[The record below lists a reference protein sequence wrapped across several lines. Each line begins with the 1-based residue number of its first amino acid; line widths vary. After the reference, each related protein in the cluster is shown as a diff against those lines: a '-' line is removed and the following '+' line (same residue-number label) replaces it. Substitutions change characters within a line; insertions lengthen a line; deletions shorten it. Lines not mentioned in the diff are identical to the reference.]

1 MHKGAS
7 MVHTRSL
14 CTSIAFVSAI
24 TNARV
29 CKNQRVLFSPWRQV
43 LDDFQHD
50 QAAAQRHLKR
60 PEIMANIQKLVKAGI
75 VQLG

>member
-1 MHKGAS
+1 MCVTNPGAG
-7 MVHTRSL
+7 
-14 CTSIAFVSAI
+14 A
-24 TNARV
+24 
-29 CKNQRVLFSPWRQV
+29 RQV

-50 QAAAQRHLKR
+50 PAAAQRHTKQ

>member
-1 MHKGAS
+1 MWQNPVVQDPI
-7 MVHTRSL
+7 M
-14 CTSIAFVSAI
+14 
-24 TNARV
+24 
-29 CKNQRVLFSPWRQV
+29 RQV
-43 LDDFQHD
+43 LDDFQND